1 MNVHIMCITIRLVL
15 LIRTQLIFVICT
27 LEFLCIHKMMYK
39 MCIFTDWRPNL
50 FPKKHVCVIMYV
62 FITSLLF
69 NFPR

>member
-1 MNVHIMCITIRLVL
+1 
-15 LIRTQLIFVICT
+15 
-27 LEFLCIHKMMYK
+27 MMYK